1 MSNQPTFP
9 QKPTAA
15 LSRDDLVNYLL
26 QHHSRGFQVFQVA
39 GANGPFE
46 LVLSAMYSIKFF
58 GTGGSVQVQGCT
70 LNNVGWVFDVSS
82 LADLRKSVDYVA
94 QQMIGARWRVSPST
108 ARVREDAPATNL
120 ATISGLIGTSSIEA
134 IFDPYLDNRSLA
146 TLIDILSFG
155 TGSVFNGVRV
165 LSTNKT
171 TSGQV
176 PRFTRSGFATW
187 LNQLGIG
194 GDVRIMDPS
203 EHRRF
208 MILSSDQSLLLGPS
222 LNSIHKNEAIRLEPA
237 SQDRLFFDRVWAQ
250 AAPLT

>member
-9 QKPTAA
+9 QKPTTA
-15 LSRDDLVNYLL
+15 LSRDDLVSYLL
-26 QHHSRGFQVFQVA
+26 QHHSRGFQVFQTASV
-39 GANGPFE
+39 NGPFE
-46 LVLSAMYSIKFF
+46 LVLSDMHCIKFIS
-58 GTGGSVQVQGCT
+58 TGGSVQVQGCT

-82 LADLRKSVDYVA
+82 LAELRRSVDYVA
-94 QQMIGARWRVSPST
+94 HQMIGASWKTSPTSARVS
-108 ARVREDAPATNL
+108 EGAPATNL
-120 ATISGLIGTSSIEA
+120 ATISNLIGTSAIEA

-155 TGSVFNGVRV
+155 AGSVSNGVRV

-176 PRFTRSGFATW
+176 PRLTRSGFDTW
-187 LNQLGIG
+187 LNQLGIS

-208 MILSSDQSLLLGPS
+208 MILSSGQSLLLGPS

-237 SQDRLFFDRVWAQ
+237 THDKIFFDQVWSQ